1 MSWISR
7 IFGGS
12 NKPPEQA
19 KTLISDIT
27 GMVDNLFTSD
37 AERKVLQAKLEALAA
52 TNPHPFVAGGRSA
65 IMWCIALV
73 VLYNVAIRE
82 IIILFLGIQN
92 PPAPLVDIQELIT
105 HVFKLLAGS
114 L

>member
-7 IFGGS
+7 AFGKGA
-12 NKPPEQA
+12 EQPKQA
-19 KTLISDIT
+19 QKLIGEIT

-37 AERKVLQAKLEALAA
+37 AERKVLQTKLEALAA
-52 TNPHPFVAGGRSA
+52 ANPHAFIAGGRSA
-65 IMWCIALV
+65 IMWCLALA

-82 IIILFLGIQN
+82 ILILFLGVQN
-92 PPAPLVDIQELIT
+92 PPAPLVDTQELIT